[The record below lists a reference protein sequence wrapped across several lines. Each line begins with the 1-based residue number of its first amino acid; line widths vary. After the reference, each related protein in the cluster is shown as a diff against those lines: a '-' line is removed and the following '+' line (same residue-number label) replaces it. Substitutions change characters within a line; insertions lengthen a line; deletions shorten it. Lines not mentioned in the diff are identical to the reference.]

1 MLLWHPERVNG
12 RRVRSATDRANGND
26 EPANA
31 PAVVLPGGMR
41 AIVLASPSHAK
52 LSVVTRSLV
61 GIRSRYL
68 QPYEDHVLAG

>member
-1 MLLWHPERVNG
+1 
-12 RRVRSATDRANGND
+12 
-26 EPANA
+26 
-31 PAVVLPGGMR
+31 MR